1 MRIRVIAFTKLMLS
15 LRQVNIVVIS
25 FGEQGTSFRTFP
37 WLHSI
42 ITICKGREGTACLPD
57 QTHSMVTSH
66 SCFLSPSLL
75 FLPWVHRPCRPISLK
90 KLSKDRL
97 KLLSQNTGGCVSGKG
112 KTAITAF
119 NHKKHKTSGGM
130 GPPQGWQN
138 LAFLKVCMAPVHMTG
153 RRWNCF
159 GTVEFF
165 QFI

>member
-1 MRIRVIAFTKLMLS
+1 MRIRVIAFTKLTLS
-15 LRQVNIVVIS
+15 SRQVNIVVIS
-25 FGEQGTSFRTFP
+25 FGEQGTSFKTFP

-130 GPPQGWQN
+130 GPPRMAKSSFPKGVHGTC
-138 LAFLKVCMAPVHMTG
+138 AYDRKKVELFWYC
-153 RRWNCF
+153 
-159 GTVEFF
+159 
-165 QFI
+165 